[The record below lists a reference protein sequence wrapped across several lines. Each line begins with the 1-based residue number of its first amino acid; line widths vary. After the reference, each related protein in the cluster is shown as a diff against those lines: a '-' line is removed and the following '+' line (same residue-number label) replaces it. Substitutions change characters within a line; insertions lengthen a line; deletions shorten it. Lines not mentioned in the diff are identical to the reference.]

1 MSGRSVGSA
10 GTEYQWL
17 KFTRPAAGLR
27 LTPQVRYL
35 IHTVGERRAVPD
47 GARCVVSA
55 GIAITLAVIIVV
67 DAFLSAP
74 DRAVSAAI
82 A

>member
-1 MSGRSVGSA
+1 MSGRSVDSA

-17 KFTRPAAGLR
+17 KFIRPAAGLR
-27 LTPQVRYL
+27 LTPQVRCL
-35 IHTVGERRAVPD
+35 IHTVGECRAVPD

-55 GIAITLAVIIVV
+55 GTAIMLAAIIVV
-67 DAFLSAP
+67 DVFLSVP